1 MTATSTPQQSDSRTG
16 ILSQHLLVLLFLL
29 LALLVTKQVS
39 PVDADAYLF
48 WPTTAFA
55 IATLGWRPQLFWSVA
70 LGLWLWGVIGP
81 LGWWLGTLNLLTLIG
96 PLIYHRF
103 ASRAQTSASIPTQR
117 LLELVRIVIYS
128 LLPSAAI
135 GVFILWVTGTED
147 ALMLGAAFLVYLLS
161 DLAGT
166 LIFLP
171 IVSQWLRREHH
182 IDWRYLAATTA
193 LVLISPLLVWVGLD
207 AYAQTAL
214 FLVLPFLTWT
224 AQTANRPTLSHC
236 MLLIF
241 LGYFTMAFFGLGGY
255 AAVNTVADMAPLTL
269 MMAAVY
275 LTLDMLQGMRVDR
288 DRALA
293 RAEWL
298 SLHDNR
304 APAMNERGLMRWAD
318 TQKSLDSFGA
328 LLYRPVNKEIYQ
340 RSLSWEKISAMETRL
355 ITLLG
360 QKVSDAHVAKLS
372 DLTILAVAP
381 SSGFSEDHLAALLQV
396 EMELGQTRF
405 TLDGAVGGITQLSA
419 NMTDNLSRLNELW
432 ARAVQ
437 QPYMRIELEQ
447 EKPHEFDAE
456 RRILQF
462 QQYRS
467 AVEHGGLELWLQP
480 IQALTSGLVSKAEV
494 LARLRI
500 DDQLVSPGLFLP
512 LFNDFNYLTEFDR
525 TVMAQT
531 FVQFQQ
537 MYDSLETGAC
547 ININISGATLSD
559 PNLVPWLAECLEQ
572 YKVTPTTLGIEI
584 TETELVTDKS
594 TAVSNIGG
602 MRRLGLNVAIDDF
615 GTGLASFEY
624 LNQFEVNVLKLD
636 GQFISDL
643 ADNPKHQ
650 AIVSSMVTVA
660 KSYNLELVGEFVDNQ
675 AALDCLQELGVQYAQ
690 GFHVGKPS
698 HAWKVTAPTES

>member
-1 MTATSTPQQSDSRTG
+1 MQPNRAA

-29 LALLVTKQVS
+29 LALLLTKQVS

-55 IATLGWRPQLFWSVA
+55 IATLANRPHLFWSVA
-70 LGLWLWGVIGP
+70 LGLWLWGVFGP
-81 LGWWLGTLNLLTLIG
+81 LGWWLGTLNLLTLAG
-96 PLIYHRF
+96 PLLYHRMTKHQ
-103 ASRAQTSASIPTQR
+103 APAASIPTQR
-117 LLELVRIVIYS
+117 LLDLARIVVYS
-128 LLPSAAI
+128 LAPSASI
-135 GVFILWVTGTED
+135 GTLILWATGTEGGLVL
-147 ALMLGAAFLVYLLS
+147 AAAFLVYLLS

-166 LIFLP
+166 LVFLP
-171 IVSQWLRREHH
+171 ILSQWLRREHR
-182 IDWRYLAATTA
+182 IDWRYLAVTAA
-193 LVLISPLLVWVGLD
+193 LVLISPLLVWVGLET
-207 AYAQTAL
+207 YAQTAL

-255 AAVNTVADMAPLTL
+255 AAVNTVAEMAPLTL
-269 MMAAVY
+269 LMAAVY

-288 DRALA
+288 DRALE

-304 APAMNERGLMRWAD
+304 APAMNERGLIRWAE
-318 TQKSLDSFGA
+318 TQRSLDGFGA

-360 QKVSDAHVAKLS
+360 QRVPNAQIAKLS

-381 SSGFSEDHLAALLQV
+381 SAGLSDDNLVALLQV

-405 TLDGAVGGITQLSA
+405 TLDGALAGITQLSGD
-419 NMTDNLSRLNELW
+419 MTDNLSRLNELW

-437 QPYMRIELEQ
+437 LPNLRIEVEREQPY
-447 EKPHEFDAE
+447 EFDAE

-462 QQYRS
+462 QKYRS
-467 AVEHGGLELWLQP
+467 AVEQGGLELWLQP
-480 IQALTSGLVSKAEV
+480 IRALTSGLASKAEV

-525 TVMAQT
+525 AVLAQT
-531 FVQFQQ
+531 FAQFEQ
-537 MYDSLETGAC
+537 MHDSLEDRAC
-547 ININISGATLSD
+547 ININISGATLGD
-559 PNLVPWLAECLEQ
+559 PNLVPWLGERLEH
-572 YKVTPTTLGIEI
+572 YAIAATNLGIEI
-584 TETELVTDKS
+584 TETELVTDKA
-594 TAVSNIGG
+594 TATSNIGG

-636 GQFISDL
+636 GQFISDV
-643 ADNPKHQ
+643 ANNPKHQ
-650 AIVSSMVTVA
+650 AIVSSMVAVA

-675 AALDCLQELGVQYAQ
+675 EALDCLQELGVQYAQ

-698 HAWKVTAPTES
+698 HAWKVTAPIES